1 MVVPEKNLLTDW
13 MIRMYDRNNDNDF
26 IDNQINNWDKW
37 LTEIDEE
44 KNTYS
49 KIIKLKKYEFLSDV
63 LDRC

>member
-1 MVVPEKNLLTDW
+1 MSDH
-13 MIRMYDRNNDNDF
+13 RNNDDDF